1 MISVLATQLLLK
13 LSGHSH
19 EKKNGFF
26 GLYSLIRI
34 YYFCFFRVDFNVAQL
49 SQQYCSLAL
58 SLLLVGL
65 FFIFHRSATKMRIVK
80 LTCDGSLIIGG
91 RLIGFDEYDAAL
103 FLEKHP
109 QNIILSKLPPG
120 VPIPLTVFY
129 AMNYYC
135 GSVTI
140 DSTGLLICFIL
151 SILAFSDWLEEDR

>member
-1 MISVLATQLLLK
+1 
-13 LSGHSH
+13 
-19 EKKNGFF
+19 
-26 GLYSLIRI
+26 
-34 YYFCFFRVDFNVAQL
+34 
-49 SQQYCSLAL
+49 
-58 SLLLVGL
+58 
-65 FFIFHRSATKMRIVK
+65 MRIVN

-103 FLEKHP
+103 FLEKQP
-109 QNIILSKLPPG
+109 QNIILSRLPPG

-151 SILAFSDWLEEDR
+151 SILAFSVWLEEDRCSLEKLGFWLILLLSPL